1 MFAIS
6 GLKKIET
13 TQRPSLVS
21 SFITWTENQE
31 KNRLAW
37 LGIAITGHGCLI
49 TPLTAL
55 VVMATTQSFV
65 LFMAAIA
72 SMTISLVTNLAALPT
87 KITIPA
93 FFLSIA
99 MDLVIIA
106 IRLSSLL

>member
-1 MFAIS
+1 MIAIS

-13 TQRPSLVS
+13 TQHPSILS
-21 SFITWTENQE
+21 SFITWTENQN

-37 LGIAITGHGCLI
+37 LAIAIAGHGCFI

-93 FFLSIA
+93 FFLSIV

-106 IRLSSLL
+106 VSLSALL